1 MKANSLQ
8 LHCVPVPSEIQT
20 GGVHCTVHCTV
31 HSTYNNTLLLA
42 PINVFVKLYDR
53 QII

>member
-20 GGVHCTVHCTV
+20 GGVHCTVH
-31 HSTYNNTLLLA
+31 STYNNTLLLA
-42 PINVFVKLYDR
+42 PINVFVKSYDR